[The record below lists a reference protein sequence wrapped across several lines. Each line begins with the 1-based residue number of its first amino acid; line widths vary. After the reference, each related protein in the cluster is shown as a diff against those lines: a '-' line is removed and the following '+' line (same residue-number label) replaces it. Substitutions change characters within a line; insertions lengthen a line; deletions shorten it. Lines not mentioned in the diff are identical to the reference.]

1 MTDQRKLYRSRDHK
15 MIAGVLSGLGDY
27 LNVDASIIRL
37 AYAALT
43 LFTGVVPGM
52 VLYVLMVIIIPPEPK
67 PPRAD

>member
-1 MTDQRKLYRSRDHK
+1 MAGEAESRE
-15 MIAGVLSGLGDY
+15 LSEGPPG
-27 LNVDASIIRL
+27 
-37 AYAALT
+37 AA